1 MSPGSAVSHMVRL
14 LVFTGVS
21 MLALLAGTGAAAAEP
36 QVSTDLSVTG
46 DVGAPLT
53 MTREALRALPNRT
66 LDATFTTHDG
76 PQHHTYTGALLSD
89 AITAAHPAGGP
100 NAEHPLLT
108 VAVVATGADGYA
120 ATLAWGDIDPSVTPT
135 PALVAWAQDGT
146 DLDAPRLVLP
156 GDLNG
161 SRYVSELREL
171 RVAQLA

>member
-120 ATLAWGDIDPSVTPT
+120 ATLAWATSTRP
-135 PALVAWAQDGT
+135 
-146 DLDAPRLVLP
+146 
-156 GDLNG
+156 
-161 SRYVSELREL
+161 
-171 RVAQLA
+171 

>member
-1 MSPGSAVSHMVRL
+1 MILGRAVSHAVRL
-14 LVFTGVS
+14 LVFTTVS
-21 MLALLAGTGAAAAEP
+21 TLAMLAGTGAAAAEP
-36 QVSTDLSVTG
+36 RTSTDLTVRG

-53 MTREALRALPNRT
+53 LTRDALRALPHRT
-66 LDATFTTHDG
+66 QEATFTTHDG

-89 AITAAHPAGGP
+89 VIAPAHPAGGP
-100 NAEHPLLT
+100 TVEHPLLT

-120 ATLAWGDIDPSVTPT
+120 ATLAWGDIDPAVTPT
-135 PALVAWAQDGT
+135 PAVVAWGQDGA

>member
-76 PQHHTYTGALLSD
+76 PQHHT
-89 AITAAHPAGGP
+89 
-100 NAEHPLLT
+100 
-108 VAVVATGADGYA
+108 
-120 ATLAWGDIDPSVTPT
+120 
-135 PALVAWAQDGT
+135 
-146 DLDAPRLVLP
+146 
-156 GDLNG
+156 
-161 SRYVSELREL
+161 
-171 RVAQLA
+171 